1 MGRKQ
6 QTESRCQASPGAPY
20 AVWRLEPH
28 PKEDSMGTKKQ
39 ATARQTDSNGNG
51 ADSLRATLERV
62 FLRSVWINK
71 RSLDESRT
79 HGSEA

>member
-20 AVWRLEPH
+20 AVWPLEPH
-28 PKEDSMGTKKQ
+28 PKEDSMEKN
-39 ATARQTDSNGNG
+39 RQTESNGNG

-79 HGSEA
+79 HSGEA